1 MDDVLKIAKNCRHYA
16 MCKIDFLG
24 SGVCASGLEKHYV
37 SYYPEG
43 RMDLYAALAE
53 HKIPVTEKCVD
64 IAASCDLCGK
74 CDYQCYFVTELRPSR
89 VMEALKDLVAAHV
102 KGGGVV
108 ERAPEDPLLRD
119 IRRIVGEEWAT
130 NDRAVAVTYSHD
142 TGPLSVPKMP
152 AYVVL
157 PKTREEISAL
167 LRLFNDHHIPWVARG
182 NGSQGVGL
190 SLCEG
195 AVIDL
200 NRMKDIAFDE
210 KNWAVR
216 VGAGVP
222 AFDLQREAA
231 RRGYRVNVAE
241 PAALVCSNMICS
253 GIFSTFLTAYGT
265 AADNCVDAEFV
276 ARDGS
281 FFSLGDKNAPN
292 LFAFKQADQ
301 EAPGICTAVSM
312 KLHPV
317 TGDEAGVLVPF
328 DSLDKALGF
337 SKECAIRRIGLAIGV
352 LGGGYISSFLAPTK
366 RLAAEV
372 RDVFEEKLGI
382 AYQVLVIG
390 DRYAIQSVLA
400 MGRPVFDERL
410 FKALSLGLPSLRSA
424 EWPGLLGELSTL
436 EPFSYLRVKGFAEI
450 VEAALAPS
458 AANLAE
464 AVDPDLRPFFEE
476 IYGRPEMTD
485 LVWLNMFRIL
495 SSRMGRDK
503 QFAVNIIYLPLEQ
516 ELIREIGEGFKRIAD
531 RHGLA
536 NDLGFITPLDGG
548 KRCILEYDYFFDQT
562 DPDEISR
569 VQRAVMDAGGLI
581 MAYSAK
587 LGTIRWIRHVV
598 NQGFSRMENLLY
610 TGGPPAM
617 AHAGDGRKS

>member
-1 MDDVLKIAKNCRHYA
+1 MDDVLKTAKNCRHYA

-53 HKIPVTEKCVD
+53 RKIPITEKCLD

-89 VMEALKDLVAAHV
+89 VMAALKDLVAAHV
-102 KGGGVV
+102 QGGGQVQK
-108 ERAPEDPLLRD
+108 APEDPLLRE
-119 IRRIVGEEWAT
+119 IRRIVGEDWAT
-130 NDRAVAVTYSHD
+130 NDQAVTVTYSHD
-142 TGPLSVPKMP
+142 PGPLTVAKMP

-157 PKTREEISAL
+157 PRTREEISAL
-167 LRLFNDHHIPWVARG
+167 LKLFKARDVPWVVRG
-182 NGSQGVGL
+182 NGSQNAGL
-190 SLCEG
+190 SLSEG

-210 KNWAVR
+210 KNWAVKA
-216 VGAGVP
+216 GGGVP

-281 FFSLGDKNAPN
+281 FFSLSDKNAPN
-292 LFAFKQADQ
+292 VFAFKQADQ
-301 EAPGICTAVSM
+301 AAPGICTAVSM

-317 TGDEAGVLVPF
+317 TGDESGVLVPF
-328 DSLDKALGF
+328 DSLEKALDF
-337 SKECAIRRIGLAIGV
+337 SRECAIRRIGLAIGI
-352 LGGGYISSFLAPTK
+352 LGGGYMSSFLAPTK
-366 RLAAEV
+366 KLAAEV
-372 RDVFEEKLGI
+372 RDVFEKKLGI
-382 AYQVLVIG
+382 AYLVLVIG
-390 DRYAIQSVLA
+390 DRYAIRSVLA
-400 MGRPVFDERL
+400 MGHPVFDQRL
-410 FKALSLGLPSLRSA
+410 FKALSLGLASLRSA
-424 EWPGLLGELSTL
+424 GWPDLLGQLSAV
-436 EPFSYLRVKGFAEI
+436 EPFSYLRIKGFAEI
-450 VEAALAPS
+450 VEAAVAPS
-458 AANLAE
+458 AASLAE

-476 IYGRPEMTD
+476 IFGRPEMTD

-503 QFAVNIIYLPLEQ
+503 QFAVNIVYLPLER
-516 ELIREIGEGFKRIAD
+516 ELIAAMSEGFKRIAD

-548 KRCILEYDYFFDQT
+548 KRCILEYDYYFDQT
-562 DPDEISR
+562 DPEEISR
-569 VQRAVMDAGGLI
+569 AQRAVMDAGGLI
-581 MAYSAK
+581 MEYSAK

-598 NQGFSRMENLLY
+598 NQGFSRMEDLLY
-610 TGGPPAM
+610 SKA
-617 AHAGDGRKS
+617 

>member
-24 SGVCASGLEKHYV
+24 SGICASGPEKHYV

-53 HKIPVTEKCVD
+53 RHIPVTERCVD
-64 IAASCDLCGK
+64 IAATCDLCGK

-89 VMEALKDLVAAHV
+89 VMEALKDLVAAHLR
-102 KGGGVV
+102 GGGVI
-108 ERAPEDPLLRD
+108 ERASEDPHLRD

-130 NDRAVAVTYSHD
+130 NDRGIAVTYSHD
-142 TGPLSVPKMP
+142 PGPLSVPKMP

-157 PKTREEISAL
+157 PRTREEISAL
-167 LRLFNDHHIPWVARG
+167 LRLFNENHIPWVARG

-210 KNWAVR
+210 KNWAV
-216 VGAGVP
+216 
-222 AFDLQREAA
+222 
-231 RRGYRVNVAE
+231 
-241 PAALVCSNMICS
+241 MICS

-281 FFSLGDKNAPN
+281 FFSLGDKKAPN
-292 LFAFKQADQ
+292 LFAFRQADQ

-328 DSLDKALGF
+328 ESLEKALDF
-337 SKECAIRRIGLAIGV
+337 SRECAIRRIGLAVGV

-366 RLAAEV
+366 QLAAEV
-372 RDVFEEKLGI
+372 RDVFEKKLGI
-382 AYQVLVIG
+382 AYLVLVIG
-390 DRYAIQSVLA
+390 DRYAIQSILA
-400 MGRPVFDERL
+400 MGRPVFDERF

-424 EWPGLLGELSTL
+424 EWPNLLGGLSTL
-436 EPFSYLRVKGFAEI
+436 EPFSYLRIKGFAEI
-450 VEAALAPS
+450 AEAALAPS
-458 AANLAE
+458 AATLAE

-503 QFAVNIIYLPLEQ
+503 QFAVNIIYLPLER
-516 ELIREIGEGFKRIAD
+516 ELVRDICEGFKRIAD
-531 RHGLA
+531 GHGLA

-562 DPDEISR
+562 DPEEISR
-569 VQRAVMDAGGLI
+569 ARKAAMDAGGLI
-581 MAYSAK
+581 MEYSAR

-610 TGGPPAM
+610 T
-617 AHAGDGRKS
+617 

>member
-24 SGVCASGLEKHYV
+24 SGVCASGLERHYV

-53 HKIPVTEKCVD
+53 HKIPVTEACLD
-64 IAASCDLCGK
+64 IASSCDLCGK
-74 CDYQCYFVTELRPSR
+74 CDYQCYFVTELRPTR
-89 VMEALKDLVAAHV
+89 VMAALKDLVAAHV
-102 KGGGVV
+102 QGGGRV
-108 ERAPEDPLLRD
+108 EKAPDDPLLRD

-130 NDRAVAVTYSHD
+130 NDQAVTVTYSHD
-142 TGPLSVPKMP
+142 PGPMTQARVP

-157 PKTREEISAL
+157 PRTKEEISAL
-167 LRLFNDHHIPWVARG
+167 VKLFKAHSLPWVVRG
-182 NGSQGVGL
+182 NGSQNAGL

-210 KNWAVR
+210 RNWAVR
-216 VGAGVP
+216 VGAGIS

-231 RRGYRVNVAE
+231 RRGFRVNVAE

-292 LFAFKQADQ
+292 VSAFKQADQ

-317 TGDEAGVLVPF
+317 TGDETGVLVPF
-328 DSLDKALGF
+328 DSLAKALDF
-337 SKECAIRRIGLAIGV
+337 SRECAIRRIGLAIGV
-352 LGGGYISSFLAPTK
+352 LGGEYMSSFLAPTK
-366 RLAAEV
+366 KLAAET
-372 RDVFEEKLGI
+372 RDVFENKLGI
-382 AYQVLVIG
+382 AHLVLVIG
-390 DRYAIQSVLA
+390 DRYAIQNVRA
-400 MGRPVFDERL
+400 MGYPVFDQRL
-410 FKALSLGLPSLRSA
+410 FKALNLGLASLRSA
-424 EWPGLLGELSTL
+424 QWPDLLGEMSTV
-436 EPFSYLRVKGFAEI
+436 EPFSYLRIKGFIEI

-458 AANLAE
+458 AASLAE

-476 IYGRPEMTD
+476 VFGRPEMTD

-503 QFAVNIIYLPLEQ
+503 QFAVNIIYMPFEQ
-516 ELIREIGEGFKRIAD
+516 ELIAEICGGFKRIAE
-531 RHGLA
+531 RHGVT
-536 NDLGFITPLDGG
+536 NDLGFITPFDGG

-562 DPDEISR
+562 DPEEISR
-569 VQRAVMDAGGLI
+569 TRLAAMDAGALI
-581 MAYSAK
+581 MEYSAK

-610 TGGPPAM
+610 TGGPPAT
-617 AHAGDGRKS
+617 AHD

>member
-1 MDDVLKIAKNCRHYA
+1 MSMDDVLKTAKNCRHYA

-24 SGVCASGLEKHYV
+24 SGVCASGLGKHYV

-53 HKIPVTEKCVD
+53 HKIPVTEGCVD

-89 VMEALKDLVAAHV
+89 VMAALKDLVAAHV
-102 KGGGVV
+102 QGGGKVLK
-108 ERAPEDPLLRD
+108 APEDPLLRE
-119 IRRIVGEEWAT
+119 IRQIVGEDWAT
-130 NDRAVAVTYSHD
+130 NDQAVTVTYSHD
-142 TGPLSVPKMP
+142 PGPLTVAKMP

-157 PKTREEISAL
+157 PRTREEISAL
-167 LRLFNDHHIPWVARG
+167 VKLFKTRNIPWVVRG
-182 NGSQGVGL
+182 NGSQNAGL
-190 SLCEG
+190 SLSEG

-210 KNWAVR
+210 KNWAVK

-265 AADNCVDAEFV
+265 AAENCVDAEFV
-276 ARDGS
+276 AGDGS
-281 FFSLGDKNAPN
+281 FFSLGDKDAPN
-292 LFAFKQADQ
+292 AFAFRQADQ
-301 EAPGICTAVSM
+301 PAPGICTSVSM

-328 DSLDKALGF
+328 DSLEKALDF
-337 SKECAIRRIGLAIGV
+337 SRECAIRRIGLAIGV
-352 LGGGYISSFLAPTK
+352 LGGEYMSSFLAPTK
-366 RLAAEV
+366 ELAAEV
-372 RDVFEEKLGI
+372 RDVFENKLGI
-382 AYQVLVIG
+382 AYLVLVIG
-390 DRYAIQSVLA
+390 DRYAIQNVQA
-400 MGRPVFDERL
+400 MGHPVFDQRL
-410 FKALSLGLPSLRSA
+410 FRALSLGLPSLRSA
-424 EWPGLLGELSTL
+424 GWPDLMGQLSAV
-436 EPFSYLRVKGFAEI
+436 EPFSYLRIKGFAEI
-450 VEAALAPS
+450 VEAAVAPS
-458 AANLAE
+458 AASLAA

-476 IYGRPEMTD
+476 VFARPEMTD

-495 SSRMGRDK
+495 SSRMGREK
-503 QFAVNIIYLPLEQ
+503 QFAVNIIFMPLEKG
-516 ELIREIGEGFKRIAD
+516 LIAEICAGFKRIAE
-531 RHGLA
+531 RHGVA
-536 NDLGFITPLDGG
+536 NDLGFITPLDNG

-562 DPDEISR
+562 DPEEISR
-569 VQRAVMDAGGLI
+569 AQRAVMEAGGLV
-581 MAYSAK
+581 MEYSAK

-610 TGGPPAM
+610 TGGPA
-617 AHAGDGRKS
+617 ATEHE